1 MLQMTL
7 CPWRAVVGVVV
18 EVGGSGVGVLAVVCW
33 TGGIRV
39 GWRVRR
45 KAVFP
50 MTNLANGLTR
60 KSKEW

>member
-7 CPWRAVVGVVV
+7 SPWRALVVGVG
-18 EVGGSGVGVLAVVCW
+18 VGGRGGVGVLGIVGW
-33 TGGIRV
+33 PGGIRV

-50 MTNLANGLTR
+50 MTNMANGLTR
-60 KSKEW
+60 KSEEW